1 MNRGDRAAGP
11 RLAGLAGN
19 ADKRGGKMSRQP
31 FLRLPAQPVTTG
43 HLLQSIAEV
52 TDNQDCRN
60 FRRSLVETIREILP
74 VDEMAFMRPVRGE
87 SKYELL
93 YVDPVPSRRGSQQI
107 VPTVE
112 WHEVL
117 SADRIEAMT
126 MAGEFVGAD
135 ADSAIALLP
144 VFHRDA
150 LVEVVALRAA
160 VIPQATLDVM
170 KSFIRLYRN
179 FRALIFQSE
188 TDPLTGL
195 LNRKT
200 LETELGRLVRDA
212 AEIKVSG
219 KSSST
224 PDCRGAARAT
234 ATYLA
239 VIDIDNFKRINDTL
253 GHLFGD
259 EVILLVARLMRDS
272 FRDRDLLFRYGGE
285 EFVVVLP
292 AQTSAGAITALERFR
307 RRVASHRFPQLES
320 VTVSI
325 GFVEVDFHDLV
336 ASIISRAD
344 SALYQAKAQGKNRTI
359 YYRDLVSSAAV
370 PKLFGTV
377 EIF

>member
-1 MNRGDRAAGP
+1 MP
-11 RLAGLAGN
+11 SPSSL
-19 ADKRGGKMSRQP
+19 STQ
-31 FLRLPAQPVTTG
+31 AQPVTAD
-43 HLLQSIAEV
+43 HLLQMIAEV

-60 FRRSLVETIREILP
+60 FRLSLVETIREILP
-74 VDEMAFMRPVRGE
+74 VDELAFMRPVRGE
-87 SKYELL
+87 GKYELL
-93 YVDPVPSRRGSQQI
+93 YVDPVSARRGARKI
-107 VPTVE
+107 APTVE

-117 SADRIEAMT
+117 SADRIKAMT
-126 MAGEFVGAD
+126 SAGEFVGVD

-144 VFHRDA
+144 VMHRDT
-150 LVEVVALRAA
+150 LVEVVVLRAA
-160 VIPQATLDVM
+160 AIPQGTLDIM

-200 LETELGRLVRDA
+200 LETELGRLVKDA
-212 AEIKVSG
+212 AEIKVSDKASG
-219 KSSST
+219 R
-224 PDCRGAARAT
+224 PDCRGAKGPT
-234 ATYLA
+234 AAYLA

-259 EVILLVARLMRDS
+259 EVILLVARLMRDC

-292 AQTSAGAITALERFR
+292 DQTAAGAITALERYR
-307 RRVASHRFPQLES
+307 RLVASHRFPQLDS

-325 GFVEVDFHDLV
+325 GFVEVDFHDVV

-344 SALYQAKAQGKNRTI
+344 TALYQAKAQGKNRTV
-359 YYRDLVSSAAV
+359 YYREIVETGAAAK
-370 PKLFGTV
+370 PKVFGAV